1 MEHEAISSPCVSI
14 CALDEDDICVG
25 CYRSGLEITDWVI
38 MSEERKREVLRLCAQ
53 RARDAGNMIFS

>member
-1 MEHEAISSPCVSI
+1 MQAETVKSPCISV
-14 CALDEDDICVG
+14 CALDENDICVG

-53 RARDAGNMIFS
+53 RARDSGTMIFN